1 MGTPRNS
8 AKCFL
13 YSTLTLQKQKNLLAQ
28 KIVVL
33 RRSNEGH
40 SFPFYS
46 NACDWLFPKI
56 RQSLFNQHISMADK
70 SEIYRE
76 RRGQTRDVR
85 HGPEAWK
92 VKELRV
98 RYDPTKSVDMLISIA
113 FYLIFVSVWPSVQFL
128 FFYNLP
134 YLYMF
139 LSVYLIFPIV
149 DNFLLMA
156 CNCISVVSFVLINCI
171 HIY

>member
-1 MGTPRNS
+1 MFSWFNTHSP
-8 AKCFL
+8 
-13 YSTLTLQKQKNLLAQ
+13 KQKNLLAQ

-40 SFPFYS
+40 SFPSYS

-56 RQSLFNQHISMADK
+56 RQSLFDQDISMADK

-113 FYLIFVSVWPSVQFL
+113 FYLIFVSVWSSIQFL

-134 YLYMF
+134 YYYTF

-149 DNFLLMA
+149 DLFLLMA
-156 CNCISVVSFVLINCI
+156 CNCISVVSFEW
-171 HIY
+171 IYLF

>member
-1 MGTPRNS
+1 MGTPRSS

-13 YSTLTLQKQKNLLAQ
+13 NSTLTLQKQKNLLAQ

-33 RRSNEGH
+33 KRSNEGH

-46 NACDWLFPKI
+46 NAFDWLFPKI
-56 RQSLFNQHISMADK
+56 RQSLFDQHISMADK

-113 FYLIFVSVWPSVQFL
+113 FYLIFVSVWSSVQFCS
-128 FFYNLP
+128 FITYHI
-134 YLYMF
+134 YIW
-139 LSVYLIFPIV
+139 SVYLIFPIV

-156 CNCISVVSFVLINCI
+156 CNCIYVVSFVLINCI
-171 HIY
+171 YIY

>member
-13 YSTLTLQKQKNLLAQ
+13 NSTLTLQKQKNLLAQ

-33 RRSNEGH
+33 KRSNEGH

-46 NACDWLFPKI
+46 NAFDWLFPKI
-56 RQSLFNQHISMADK
+56 RQSLFDQHIGMADK

-113 FYLIFVSVWPSVQFL
+113 FYLIFVSVWSSVQFCS
-128 FFYNLP
+128 FITYHI
-134 YLYMF
+134 YIW
-139 LSVYLIFPIV
+139 SVYLIFPIV

-171 HIY
+171 YIY